1 MTEEDSWLKSL
12 INKLELVKSPK
23 FSFMLSSTSR
33 KMYFVSYSYLNAI
46 LGTSN
51 TRWGQLLFFTSDT
64 ASTAI
69 VSSPLFHQRS
79 CHVQR
84 WKPLCGFLGCV
95 VPTVALQRENVK
107 GELVKVPLSE
117 TRYGRQCK
125 RKIQRAVFVIL
136 TVIIAIII
144 AMITTAFV
152 IL

>member
-1 MTEEDSWLKSL
+1 MLFLAPQIPGEG
-12 INKLELVKSPK
+12 INYC
-23 FSFMLSSTSR
+23 FSQAIPRAQPSCQVPCSTGEAVT
-33 KMYFVSYSYLNAI
+33 YN
-46 LGTSN
+46 
-51 TRWGQLLFFTSDT
+51 
-64 ASTAI
+64 
-69 VSSPLFHQRS
+69 
-79 CHVQR
+79 VQQG

-95 VPTVALQRENVK
+95 VPTVALQCENVK

-117 TRYGRQCK
+117 TIYGRQCK